1 MTWKESTVKRLHREA
16 FRPRALAAGIGLDI
30 AAHIVLV
37 LDFGSW
43 SRFPLV
49 LAGYAAALALLAIS
63 WRAVWLLV
71 IFSAMRLIYQAPQLP
86 ARAVALV
93 LTLGALTCYWV
104 VIKTSRRFIKAGAEP
119 SVGENV
125 RRPST

>member
-1 MTWKESTVKRLHREA
+1 MEIDTHPSGRRLRL
-16 FRPRALAAGIGLDI
+16 RALAAGISLDI
-30 AAHIVLV
+30 AAHIVLI

-71 IFSAMRLIYQAPQLP
+71 VLSEMRLLYQEPQLP
-86 ARAVALV
+86 ARAVALI
-93 LTLGALTCYWV
+93 LTLGALASYWV
-104 VIKTSRRFIKAGAEP
+104 FISASRRLNGPGRSAPASDRQEA
-119 SVGENV
+119 
-125 RRPST
+125 